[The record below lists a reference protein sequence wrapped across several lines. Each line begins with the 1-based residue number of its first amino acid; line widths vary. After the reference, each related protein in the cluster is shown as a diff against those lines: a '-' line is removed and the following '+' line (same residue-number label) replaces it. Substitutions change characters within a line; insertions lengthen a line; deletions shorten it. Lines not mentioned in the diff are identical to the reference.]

1 MRRRLVEG
9 DRFGLC
15 WKIHASAAVCTLALP
30 TNFLAQLRPLRC
42 SQVPRYGARGS
53 RPYFFVS
60 LLYISSRHCHT
71 NHAATFSHHTSFH
84 EKPIMK
90 R

>member
-1 MRRRLVEG
+1 M
-9 DRFGLC
+9 
-15 WKIHASAAVCTLALP
+15 
-30 TNFLAQLRPLRC
+30 QLQPVRC
-42 SQVPRYGARGS
+42 VQAPRYGARGS

-84 EKPIMK
+84 ETNNETVTDLGAASDLLRLRAEDFHHLRYLRRLRKG
-90 R
+90 